1 MSKFTLLLTTVFAVL
16 VLVSS
21 SVQAES
27 IENKG
32 SFGLVVNGQF
42 LKINYILTY
51 LGQDYKDGFLAF
63 RMNLEETKGLYL
75 SEEIIE
81 EDLKLK
87 NHKNKEVEGKIEESG
102 EDHVLVLFPNEGNF
116 AKTKMF
122 KLYMTIRDY
131 KLKKNIRL

>member
-1 MSKFTLLLTTVFAVL
+1 MSKLTLLLTTVLAAIVFM
-16 VLVSS
+16 SS

-27 IENKG
+27 IENRG

-51 LGQDYKDGFLAF
+51 LGQDYKEGFLAF
-63 RMNLEETKGLYL
+63 RMDLDDTKGLYL
-75 SEEIIE
+75 SEEVVE

-87 NHKNKEVEGKIEESG
+87 NHKNKELQGKIEESS
-102 EDHVLVLFPNEGNF
+102 ENQVLIVFPNEDDF
-116 AKTKMF
+116 ADTKML